1 MTNQKTIDGK
11 NKECSANLRYCITSG
26 DMDSIHGM
34 SNYQVMTQEAQIF
47 GFYADTGQGKGGQ
60 GGPGTGK
67 HLLNT
72 PGMSMEVVGDGLK
85 VRNAG
90 DITQLPAKIIEAKK
104 GDIIIECQNGDITLR
119 ARNINFEANGSGNK
133 DGQILIDGNRLIDIK
148 APDVKVQAEKYTLR
162 ATQEIDQVT
171 SGFLKTLSG
180 FQLNAQKSD
189 ALQRGMK
196 NVLEKATTLE
206 IPKAGEKLK
215 AIAEKGKGFAEKVK
229 GVAGDLEGLAEGLA
243 ENVDTDAIDQSF
255 SQVGEALEEG
265 DIGAA
270 TQNIQDALG
279 GFLGGLQ

>member
-1 MTNQKTIDGK
+1 MTKPKDGK
-11 NKECSANLRYCITSG
+11 NQEVTSKLRYSISSG

-34 SNYQVMTQEAQIF
+34 SNYQVTTQEAQIF

-72 PGMSMEVVGDGLK
+72 PGMSMEVVGEGLK

-189 ALQRGMK
+189 DLQRGMA

-206 IPKAGEKLK
+206 IPKVGEELK